1 MITETMICAGE
12 DGKDSCWGDSG
23 GKSFSFSMSSFNS
36 IIHRSFEIK
45 ILTHLNLSFSGPLI
59 VNEDGKYTLVGVVS
73 WGYGCAMEGY
83 PGVYARV
90 SSVMPW
96 IKEIVG
102 SYL

>member
-1 MITETMICAGE
+1 MILDIKKEE
-12 DGKDSCWGDSG
+12 YQKKQFDGWILK
-23 GKSFSFSMSSFNS
+23 
-36 IIHRSFEIK
+36 II
-45 ILTHLNLSFSGPLI
+45 TGPLI

-90 SSVMPW
+90 TSVMPW